1 MSALQ
6 AQQRALQAA
15 LCERQADAGFL
26 QTPVHPGLSI
36 YQDAYAARLIAALRD
51 NYTVLHRALGDEQF
65 DALARAYLQ
74 ARPSRQPSIRWF
86 GDRLAAFM
94 ADAYAEQL
102 PHPSLVDFA
111 RMDWA
116 LRGAFDGAD
125 AALLQPGQLMTVS
138 PEDWPG
144 LVFRLHPTVSQQA
157 LAWAIEPAWRALRA
171 YEPEAGDEA
180 PELAEP
186 APLAHALLVW
196 REGLD
201 TRWRSLEPLEAQLL
215 QAVAE
220 GQPFAAIC
228 ALAAQTVD
236 PEAAAGV
243 VVQALQRW
251 LAEGLLAAD

>member
-1 MSALQ
+1 MNLQ

-15 LCERQADAGFL
+15 LCERLSAADLLQAPAE
-26 QTPVHPGLSI
+26 PGLSV

-74 ARPSRQPSIRWF
+74 AQPSRQPSIRWF
-86 GDRLAAFM
+86 GDRLAGFM
-94 ADAYAEQL
+94 AGDYAERL
-102 PHPSLVDFA
+102 PHPSLVDIA

-125 AALLQPGQLMTVS
+125 AALLRPELLMAVA

-144 LVFRLHPTVSQQA
+144 LVFRLHPTVSQQP
-157 LAWAIEPAWRALRA
+157 LAWAVEPAWRALRA
-171 YEPEAGDEA
+171 YDPEAGGEA
-180 PELAEP
+180 PALAEP
-186 APLAHALLVW
+186 APLAHVLLVW
-196 REGLD
+196 REGLE
-201 TRWRSLEPLEAQLL
+201 TRWRSLGPLEAQLL

-220 GQPFAAIC
+220 AQPFAAIC
-228 ALAAQTVD
+228 AVAAQTVD
-236 PEAAAGV
+236 AEAAAAA